1 MSNGD
6 FIFTLLQT
14 VGLLTPSL
22 ILFYSQGKYRGK
34 TDQVLAEHSKD
45 INGIGQKVSDITKT
59 QDVSMNELKAQI
71 DNVCNTL
78 AKVTTSIQYIE
89 KYIDERRRK
98 E

>member
-6 FIFTLLQT
+6 FVITLIQT

-22 ILFYSQGKYRGK
+22 ILFYNQGKYRGK
-34 TDQVLAEHSKD
+34 TDQILTEHSKD
-45 INGIGQKVSDITKT
+45 INGIGQKVSEITKT

-71 DNVCNTL
+71 DNVSNTL

-89 KYIDERRRK
+89 KHIDELRRK